1 MTDHRARPRVV
12 IAGMGDSGLLTAIH
26 LARGR
31 SPIPLPWLGS
41 RPHCDVVGISS
52 KPGLLSGQEL
62 GTRISRPDAW
72 VRDHWISFDR
82 FRGLDR
88 VRTVH
93 GSLVGLDTARARVD
107 VALGDG
113 SVVAEPYDVLVIS
126 TGVRNGFW
134 RQPTLQTTTDID
146 RELGETHTSL
156 DGATSVA
163 VIGGGAAAVSS
174 AANIAAVWPAKNVRL
189 YFPGARALP
198 AHHPRVWQHVRS
210 RLDGLGVEMHSGHRA
225 ELPCDSGID
234 RIGTGPV
241 HWTTG
246 QPPASADA
254 VVWAIGA
261 VRPNTEWLPG
271 DLLDEHGFVR
281 VESDL
286 RVVGQDRIFAVGDV
300 AATDPLRNSARNRAD
315 RLMAHNVRATLR
327 GGHRRHYRPRHRRW
341 GSVLGVQRD
350 GLEVFTPGGRPFRFP
365 TWSIDTLLQ
374 PWIVRRGIY
383 RGIRDPA
390 SATAD
395 DTGWSGN

>member
-1 MTDHRARPRVV
+1 MKDHRNRPRVV
-12 IAGMGDSGLLTAIH
+12 IAGMGDTGLLTAIH

-31 SPIPLPWLGS
+31 SPVPLAGWAS
-41 RPHCDVVGISS
+41 RSRLDVVGISS
-52 KPGLLSGQEL
+52 KPGLLSGQEV
-62 GTRISRPDAW
+62 GTRISRPDTW
-72 VRDHWISFDR
+72 VRDYWIAFDR

-93 GSLVGLDTARARVD
+93 GSLVGLDAAGRQVH

-113 SVVAEPYDVLVIS
+113 EVVAESYDVLVIS

-134 RQPTLQTTTDID
+134 RQPTLQTATDIAT
-146 RELGETHTSL
+146 ELGDTHSSL

-174 AANIAAVWPAKNVRL
+174 AANIAAVWPGKNVRL

-210 RLDGLGVEMHSGHRA
+210 RLDALGVQVHPGHRA
-225 ELPCDSGID
+225 DVAADSGID

-241 HWTTG
+241 RWTTG
-246 QPPASADA
+246 QPPVPADA

-261 VRPNTEWLPG
+261 VRPNTQWLPP
-271 DLLDEHGFVR
+271 DLLDDSGFVC

-286 RVVGQDRIFAVGDV
+286 RVIGQDRIFAVGDV

-315 RLMAHNVRATLR
+315 RLIAHNVRATLR
-327 GGHRRHYRPRHRRW
+327 GGHLRRYRPRSRRW
-341 GSVLGVQRD
+341 GSVLGVQDD
-350 GLEVFTPGGRPFRFP
+350 GLEIFTPGGRPFRFP
-365 TWSIDTLLQ
+365 AWSVDTLLQ

-383 RGIRDPA
+383 RGILDP
-390 SATAD
+390 D
-395 DTGWSGN
+395 